1 MSATPLRAGTV
12 CVADVARSREAYERA
27 LEYRTVEIGTVSG
40 SLAESWAAPDVAGAA
55 YALLQ
60 PPSSAETWV
69 RLVETEP
76 VAGFEPLVS
85 PGWTA
90 LEFCVRDVEA
100 VARRISDSPFEIVGP
115 PRRLDGMESLCA
127 MQVRGMDGEICY
139 FTQIDEDP
147 PGLSLPRA
155 ACWVDRLFIHVFG
168 ATDLVAAE
176 RWLVHHIGCG
186 VGLDRVEMTYTMLA
200 RAFRAPLETRFTIS
214 TMVRGAETFLQVD
227 QLPGQARP
235 RPRRPG
241 ALPPGIAMTTL
252 SVPDLD
258 AVTRAGAAGPAIH
271 DGAVYAGR
279 RSVTLSG
286 PDATLFELLE
296 ENA

>member
-12 CVADVARSREAYERA
+12 CVADVARSRAAYELA
-27 LEYRTVEIGTVSG
+27 IEYRTVETGTVSG
-40 SLAESWAAPDVAGAA
+40 ALAESWAAPAVAGAA

-60 PPSSAETWV
+60 PPSGAETWV

-76 VAGFEPLVS
+76 LEGFKPLVS

-100 VARRISDSPFEIVGP
+100 VARRIADSPFEVVGP
-115 PRRLDGMESLCA
+115 PKRLDGMESLCA

-139 FTQIDEDP
+139 FTQIDGNP

-155 ACWVDRLFIHVFG
+155 GCWVDRLFIHVFG
-168 ATDLVAAE
+168 TTDLRAAE
-176 RWLVHHIGCG
+176 RWLVRHIGCR
-186 VGLDRVEMTYTMLA
+186 VGLDRVEMAYTMLA
-200 RAFRAPLETRFTIS
+200 RAFGAPLQTRFTIS
-214 TMVRGAETFLQVD
+214 TMARGEETFLQVD

-235 RPRRPG
+235 RPRRSG
-241 ALPPGIAMTTL
+241 MLPPGIAMTTL

-258 AVTRAGAAGPAIH
+258 AAARGTAAAPALH

-279 RSVTLSG
+279 RSVTLAG
-286 PDATLFELLE
+286 PDGTLFELLAE
-296 ENA
+296 RA